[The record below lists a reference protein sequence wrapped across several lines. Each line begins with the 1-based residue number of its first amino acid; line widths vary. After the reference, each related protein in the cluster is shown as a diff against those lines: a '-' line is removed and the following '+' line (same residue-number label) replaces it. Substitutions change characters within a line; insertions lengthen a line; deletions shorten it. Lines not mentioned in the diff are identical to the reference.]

1 LVSALRQKG
10 TQKVRAE
17 FGRAEE
23 ELLAIPKEEELLA
36 MYKAL
41 YENKLESELLLS
53 IRGAIP
59 KEEELLAMYKALYEN
74 KLESELLLSI
84 RGARVIPY

>member
-1 LVSALRQKG
+1 
-10 TQKVRAE
+10 
-17 FGRAEE
+17 
-23 ELLAIPKEEELLA
+23 
-36 MYKAL
+36 
-41 YENKLESELLLS
+41 LLLS
-53 IRGAIP
+53 IRGGAIP

>member
-53 IRGAIP
+53 IRGGYP
-59 KEEELLAMYKALYEN
+59 E
-74 KLESELLLSI
+74 
-84 RGARVIPY
+84 RGRIVGYVQSFVGK